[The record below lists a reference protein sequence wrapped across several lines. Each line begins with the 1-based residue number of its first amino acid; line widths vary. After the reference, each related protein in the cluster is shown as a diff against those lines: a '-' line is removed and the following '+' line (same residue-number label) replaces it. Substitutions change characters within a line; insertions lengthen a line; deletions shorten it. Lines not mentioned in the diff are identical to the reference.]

1 MSEQITIRVK
11 NQVSN
16 ENKHVLEYQS
26 NNKINKT
33 EFSGSLL
40 QGQNEHSHGQSFQ
53 SVRQKV
59 SGDDVLNH
67 FLY

>member
-11 NQVSN
+11 NQVRN
-16 ENKHVLEYQS
+16 ENTHVLEYQS
-26 NNKINKT
+26 NSNNKKT

-53 SVRQKV
+53 SVREKV

>member
-11 NQVSN
+11 NQVRN
-16 ENKHVLEYQS
+16 ENTHVLEYQS
-26 NNKINKT
+26 NITTKNKT

-59 SGDDVLNH
+59 SATT
-67 FLY
+67 F